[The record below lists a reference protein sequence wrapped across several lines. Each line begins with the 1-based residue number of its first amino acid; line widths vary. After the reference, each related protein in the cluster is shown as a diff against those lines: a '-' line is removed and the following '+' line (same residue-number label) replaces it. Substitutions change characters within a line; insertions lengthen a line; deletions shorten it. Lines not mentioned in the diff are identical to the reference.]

1 MAEQIESLGIF
12 VTFPDLSNAE
22 PSKSQLK
29 ALAKIKAAKEKKAEK
44 KADQSKPAGE
54 TKDETKKEE

>member
-1 MAEQIESLGIF
+1 MAEQAEKLGLF
-12 VTFPDLSNAE
+12 VTFPDLNNAE

-44 KADQSKPAGE
+44 KAAAGNPAGAQE
-54 TKDETKKEE
+54 GAKKDE